1 MSEQQQAEASRQSSE
16 SGGSSWWKW
25 LLGCGCLGFL
35 LLTCSGVAGV
45 LYSSYVVKSVVDT
58 AREGIEVR
66 AEVVE
71 KRQKAIE
78 GGDFAVDLEESL
90 TADDYRAFGETV
102 EEWKQTEP
110 FQEIKSLAETE
121 EAQSDSFVEQMRVM
135 YKLWKSAAALQQ
147 LGKHYIETIE
157 SHGGVETHYNR
168 LLRIGAVIAAAH
180 EVATDHRFDNPGGP
194 TSDAV
199 ATLLTDEHDATVKKY
214 GSKIDQLQ
222 SGTQTF
228 EKLAQ
233 RGELGVFALAT
244 LPPESYEPWAS
255 YSEEERDKLV
265 EQFGWSVVAESMT
278 FGGFAFP
285 VAFNQGLPV
294 GN

>member
-1 MSEQQQAEASRQSSE
+1 MSEQQPEASEQSSG

-45 LYSSYVVKSVVDT
+45 LYSSYVVKSVYDNV
-58 AREGIEVR
+58 REGVEVR

-71 KRQKAIE
+71 QRQKAIE
-78 GGDFAVDLEESL
+78 GGDIAVDLEQPL
-90 TADDYRAFGETV
+90 TADDYETFGETV
-102 EEWKQTEP
+102 EGWKQTEP

-121 EAQSDSFVEQMRVM
+121 EAQSDSFVEQLRVM

-147 LGKHYIETIE
+147 LGTHYIETIE
-157 SHGGVETHYNR
+157 SHGGIETHYNR
-168 LLRIGAVIAAAH
+168 LLRIGAVVAAAH
-180 EVATDHRFDNPGGP
+180 EVATNHRFDKPGDP

-199 ATLLTDEHDATVKKY
+199 ATLLTDEHDATVEAY
-214 GSKIDQLQ
+214 GSKIDQLR
-222 SGTQTF
+222 SGTHSF
-228 EKLAQ
+228 EKLVQ

-244 LPPESYEPWAS
+244 LPTESYEPWAN

-265 EQFGWSVVAESMT
+265 EHFGWSVVAESLT

-294 GN
+294 GK